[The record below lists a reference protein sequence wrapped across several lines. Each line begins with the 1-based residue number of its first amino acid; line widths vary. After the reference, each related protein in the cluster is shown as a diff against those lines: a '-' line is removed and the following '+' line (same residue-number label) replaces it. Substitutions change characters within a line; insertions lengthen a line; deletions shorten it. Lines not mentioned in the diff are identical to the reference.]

1 MRVVSLVPSATES
14 LRALGVDPVACT
26 RFCEQ
31 PDLPTVGGTKDPDV
45 DAIVALD
52 PDLVV
57 VNDEE
62 NRYEDAAR
70 IIDAGL
76 PLHSI
81 SPRSVDDVGPAVDAL
96 ASALGVPTPEPFA
109 PTAWEAWLDRQRA
122 AWVSPR
128 PRACTFVWRRPWT
141 AATGTTY
148 GSSLLELV
156 GYVNV
161 LGEEPDRYPEVT
173 LDEVASYAPEV
184 VVLPD
189 EPYPFKARHADE
201 VRDAIPGCVPVLVDG
216 RDLFWW
222 GVRTP
227 AALDRLRGALADVS
241 RG

>member
-14 LRALGVDPVACT
+14 LRALGVEPVACT

-45 DAIVALD
+45 DGIIGLD

-70 IIDAGL
+70 LLDAGI
-76 PLHSI
+76 PLHSM
-81 SPRSVDDVGPAVDAL
+81 SPRSVADVGPAVADL
-96 ASALGVPTPEPFA
+96 ASACAVETPAAFA
-109 PTAWEAWLDRQRA
+109 PDAWPRWLAAQDEARGPVDRT
-122 AWVSPR
+122 V
-128 PRACTFVWRRPWT
+128 CTFVWRRPWT
-141 AATGTTY
+141 ATSGATY
-148 GSSLLELV
+148 GSSVLGIL
-156 GYVNV
+156 GFVNV
-161 LGEEPDRYPEVT
+161 FAAEPDRYPVVT
-173 LDEVASYAPEV
+173 LDEVAMYRPDV

-189 EPYPFKARHADE
+189 EPYPFKARHERE
-201 VRDAIPGCVPVLVDG
+201 VREGVPGATPVLLDG

-227 AALDRLRGALADVS
+227 DAVERLRHELA
-241 RG
+241 R